1 VVQVKKTEVRDAIL
15 KSAFRLFKRRG
26 YVTTTTAQIAAGAK
40 VSESNLYIY
49 FGSKFEI
56 LFALCEPWMR
66 SRIEQL
72 EQRLIDE
79 TDPRHRLEI
88 ILNTLW
94 RQMPSE
100 DNGFMNSL
108 MQALATTARREG
120 YRPNLLLWTE
130 ERVEALIVNCLPQ
143 QRRSQLSRGGFAHLL
158 MMAQDG
164 FVLNRHLS
172 PESVCSDE
180 TIDLV
185 CDLLLGNSTRSASTR
200 SNTARPASR
209 RVVAV

>member
-1 VVQVKKTEVRDAIL
+1 MVQVKKTEVREAIL

-66 SRIEQL
+66 SRIERL

-79 TDPRHRLEI
+79 ADPRRRLQI
-88 ILNTLW
+88 ILSTLW

-108 MQALATTARREG
+108 MQALSTTTRREG
-120 YRPNLLLWTE
+120 YRPSLLRWIE
-130 ERVEALIVNCLPQ
+130 ERVEALVTNCLPE

-158 MMAQDG
+158 IMAQDG
-164 FVLNRHLS
+164 FVLNWHLNPKS
-172 PESVCSDE
+172 ACSDE
-180 TIDLV
+180 TIALV
-185 CDLLLGNSTRSASTR
+185 CNLLLGSGVQSASTR
-200 SNTARPASR
+200 SNRARSASR
-209 RVVAV
+209 SVATA

>member
-1 VVQVKKTEVRDAIL
+1 MVQVKKTEVREAIL

-49 FGSKFEI
+49 FRSKFEI

-66 SRIEQL
+66 RRIERL
-72 EQRLIDE
+72 EQQLAKEPDARCRLQ
-79 TDPRHRLEI
+79 I
-88 ILNTLW
+88 ILSTLW
-94 RQMPSE
+94 RRMPSE

-120 YRPNLLLWTE
+120 YRPNLLHWTE
-130 ERVEALIVNCLPQ
+130 ERIAALIMDCLPQ
-143 QRRSQLSRGGFAHLL
+143 TRRSELSRGEFAHLL

-164 FVLNRHLS
+164 FVLNRHLNPDS
-172 PESVCSDE
+172 ICSDE
-180 TIDLV
+180 TVDLI
-185 CDLLLGNSTRSASTR
+185 CDLLIGNGSRSS
-200 SNTARPASR
+200 TARSVATRQASK
-209 RVVAV
+209 RVETV